1 VLEVRREVH
10 LEVFVI
16 DFSILLKGDVGEILV
31 VF

>member
-1 VLEVRREVH
+1 MRREVH

-16 DFSILLKGDVGEILV
+16 DFSLLLMGDVGEILV